1 MPIERSIEKPR
12 CVSITRNTLSTVSD
26 FKNDTIVPGSN
37 LPFGFTE
44 QIDIVT
50 LLDVTEWHVVY
61 MLWSNFEE
69 FKL

>member
-1 MPIERSIEKPR
+1 MCLDNKELAIYRIR
-12 CVSITRNTLSTVSD
+12 
-26 FKNDTIVPGSN
+26 KNDTIGPASN

-44 QIDIVT
+44 HIEIVI
-50 LLDVTEWHVVY
+50 LLGVAEWHVVY